1 MAKDAMQGLKM
12 QTMQGTT
19 RPEMTV
25 NGGLQ
30 RGWTVAVAAVVDEG
44 AKLGGY
50 KRLALEVLQQAVREA
65 KGRGER
71 ARAARVWLAR
81 DGLTW
86 FEMTEV
92 GVQPG
97 AFTAWLESLPP
108 LRPAP
113 AWRGALIGLL
123 HWEIKAYGYRDSA

>member
-1 MAKDAMQGLKM
+1 MIQ
-12 QTMQGTT
+12 T
-19 RPEMTV
+19 RPEIRV

-30 RGWTVAVAAVVDEG
+30 RGWTVAPAGQVDPAAVL
-44 AKLGGY
+44 AGY
-50 KRLALEVLQQAVREA
+50 RRLAIEALAQAARDA

-71 ARAARVWLAR
+71 ARAARCWLAR